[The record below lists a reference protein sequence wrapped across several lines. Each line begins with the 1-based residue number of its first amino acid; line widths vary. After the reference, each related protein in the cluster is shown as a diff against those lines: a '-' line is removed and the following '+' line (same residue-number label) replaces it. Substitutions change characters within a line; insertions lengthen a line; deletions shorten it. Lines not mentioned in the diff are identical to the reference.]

1 VRLSVSND
9 LTGWIA
15 YQGEPLDGEQRYWLQ
30 RGGLEMGGEIVG
42 QRESWL
48 ANLAVERLLQYHRP
62 MLEDGTI
69 EYEFYYREGES
80 LVHPALDRRAFV
92 LGPSGVQIHWIS
104 DGVFERSPLSPD
116 NLSDEPR
123 HRRGPPDLPLRDNR
137 WNRMRITLAGNT
149 LHLTLN
155 EQLIYQVDLE
165 PTNQRTFGFFH
176 WADRTEARVRNVV
189 WTGDWPREL
198 PPVEQQELAG
208 EGTRFLDERIPQLTA
223 RFQHDFT
230 RDGLPLERFLTETMS
245 RQFVEVS
252 NDGMRVM
259 VRGRQGFTQGWI
271 GPKLQLQGDFDIQVE
286 FDNLQLSGSLD
297 SSTGIYLMAIT
308 ADPETTHSS
317 VYRGC
322 LRKPNTPDRIVVQA
336 EFNRH
341 KPSGNSLT
349 WPGSTAEESTSG
361 TLRLARRGDRIY
373 CLIAEADSPNFRL
386 VHTEVVPREPTRLD
400 GVRLMAAI
408 SSVIDG
414 PCEVAVTWKR
424 LSIWAEKITEVPTRR
439 TGGPPQPTD

>member
-1 VRLSVSND
+1 
-9 LTGWIA
+9 
-15 YQGEPLDGEQRYWLQ
+15 
-30 RGGLEMGGEIVG
+30 
-42 QRESWL
+42 
-48 ANLAVERLLQYHRP
+48 
-62 MLEDGTI
+62 
-69 EYEFYYREGES
+69 
-80 LVHPALDRRAFV
+80 
-92 LGPSGVQIHWIS
+92 
-104 DGVFERSPLSPD
+104 
-116 NLSDEPR
+116 
-123 HRRGPPDLPLRDNR
+123 
-137 WNRMRITLAGNT
+137 MRITLAGNT

-155 EQLIYQVDLE
+155 DQLIYQVDLE
-165 PTNQRTFGFFH
+165 PTNQRTFGLFH

-198 PPVEQQELAG
+198 PSVEQQELAG

-223 RFQHDFT
+223 QFQHDFT

-373 CLIAEADSPNFRL
+373 CLLAEADSPNFRL
-386 VHTEVVPREPTRLD
+386 VHTEVVPREATRLD

-408 SSVIDG
+408 YSVIDG

-439 TGGPPQPTD
+439 TGGAPQPTD